1 VIDEQGIQARV
12 ERLERLSKGLA
23 REVVVIRA
31 ADDPLLYL
39 ERQAYLAA
47 LRDGIAGLEDARVIL
62 ARARQR
68 MEADRRVRPNH
79 VIEGGDHERVA

>member
-1 VIDEQGIQARV
+1 MIDEAGIQARM

-23 REVVVIRA
+23 REVVVIGA

-47 LRDGIAGLEDARVIL
+47 LRDGIAGLEAARVIL

-68 MEADRRVRPNH
+68 MEADARVKPNH
-79 VIEGGDHERVA
+79 IIDGGDHERVA

>member
-23 REVVVIRA
+23 KEVALIGA

-39 ERQAYLAA
+39 ERKAYLAA
-47 LRDGIAGLEDARVIL
+47 LRDGIAGLEGARVIL

-68 MEADRRVRPNH
+68 LADDRRVRPNH
-79 VIEGGDHERVA
+79 VIEGADHERVA